1 MFQPVK
7 SSQWLMIAAAILV
20 MIAVPMITRNSY
32 LLHVLILTMVFGIF
46 ASAWNLVSGFAGL
59 KTFGHHAFF
68 GIGAYAS
75 ALISIK
81 AGLSPWLTIWI
92 GALIATA
99 AGLFIGLPI
108 LRIKSMPHVAIVT
121 LGFAEIVRIVISNLQ
136 SITRGELG
144 LWGIRPFE
152 GFTLPAIGKVSFT
165 PADKV
170 PYYYL
175 ILLLLIASTGVIAW
189 LMRSRTGLAIIA
201 MREAEDAAESLG
213 VNLTRQKLL
222 VFAIS
227 AFLVG
232 VAGAFY
238 GHYVSI
244 LTPSAAVGID
254 LMILVI
260 AMTLVG
266 GLGTFSGPLI
276 GALILT
282 GMVEWLR
289 DIGQYRL
296 LVYGAMII
304 LIVMFLPKGLTTL
317 VPVLRGRFRR

>member
-1 MFQPVK
+1 
-7 SSQWLMIAAAILV
+7 
-20 MIAVPMITRNSY
+20 
-32 LLHVLILTMVFGIF
+32 
-46 ASAWNLVSGFAGL
+46 
-59 KTFGHHAFF
+59 
-68 GIGAYAS
+68 
-75 ALISIK
+75 
-81 AGLSPWLTIWI
+81 
-92 GALIATA
+92 
-99 AGLFIGLPI
+99 
-108 LRIKSMPHVAIVT
+108 MPHVAIVT

-136 SITRGELG
+136 SVTRGELG

-152 GFTLPAIGKVSFT
+152 GFTLPLVGKVSFT

-175 ILLLLIASTGVIAW
+175 VLLLLIASIGVIVW
-189 LMRSRTGLAIIA
+189 LMRSRTGLAIVA

-238 GHYVSI
+238 AHYVSI

-260 AMTLVG
+260 AMALVG

-296 LVYGAMII
+296 LVYGAMIV

-317 VPVLRGRFRR
+317 VPVFKEKLRR